1 MKRSTVLA
9 LAFALGSLIGSVP
22 LSAHH
27 GNAAFDPDKRLTL
40 KGTVTEWFWAN
51 PHCVLE
57 FDVKDDKGQIVHW
70 VAETSN
76 PPDMVNRGWSKAS
89 IKTGDEVSITL
100 EPVKNGKP
108 IGRIIQV
115 VLPSGQKLSG
125 GYGSLEGPQGAP
137 NAAPGSKSGD
147 SK

>member
-1 MKRSTVLA
+1 MKRSIVLA
-9 LAFALGSLIGSVP
+9 LGFLIVSVP
-22 LSAHH
+22 LLAHL

-57 FDVKDDKGQIVHW
+57 FDVKDDKGQLVHW

-89 IKTGDEVSITL
+89 IKPGDEATVIL
-100 EPVKNGKP
+100 EPVKNGRP

-137 NAAPGSKSGD
+137 NAAATGAPKSDNSK
-147 SK
+147 

>member
-1 MKRSTVLA
+1 MRRSMVLA
-9 LAFALGSLIGSVP
+9 LGVLIVSLP
-22 LSAHH
+22 LFAHH

-40 KGTVTEWFWAN
+40 KGAVTEWFWAN

-57 FDVKDDKGQIVHW
+57 FDVKDDKGQLVHW

-89 IKTGDEVSITL
+89 LKPGDQVTITL
-100 EPVKNGKP
+100 EPVKNGRP

-115 VLPSGQKLSG
+115 VLPNGQKLSG
-125 GYGSLEGPQGAP
+125 GYGSLEGPSAGA
-137 NAAPGSKSGD
+137 ADGSK
-147 SK
+147 